1 MDLFSKSVIYDGDLP
16 LCGFNLVP
24 QKKKIKNF
32 CNVPLQHCGV
42 VIADALRDCFF
53 DWGIENKI
61 HTIIV
66 DNMC

>member
-1 MDLFSKSVIYDGDLP
+1 MMVTCHFVDSTWCL
-16 LCGFNLVP
+16 
-24 QKKKIKNF
+24 KKKIKNF